1 MFKASTSTMVKKG
14 VARTKNQFAS
24 MVFTKFTNEGIIYN
38 QLHSAQRAKNLA
50 TFFATA
56 SRFALRKKSAT
67 DCSKWLYRFAALTHT
82 LVAKYN
88 HAD

>member
-1 MFKASTSTMVKKG
+1 MVKKG

-56 SRFALRKKSAT
+56 VASLLEKFPLPIALNGFTAPR
-67 DCSKWLYRFAALTHT
+67 LF
-82 LVAKYN
+82 
-88 HAD
+88 

>member
-1 MFKASTSTMVKKG
+1 MVKKG
-14 VARTKNQFAS
+14 VARIKDEYS
-24 MVFTKFTNEGIIYN
+24 CMVFTRFTNEGIIYN

-56 SRFALRKKSAT
+56 SRFATEKNSAT
-67 DCSKWLYRFAALTHT
+67 DCSKWLYRFAALTRTPDH
-82 LVAKYN
+82 KYN

>member
-1 MFKASTSTMVKKG
+1 MVKKG

-56 SRFALRKKSAT
+56 SRFALRKNP
-67 DCSKWLYRFAALTHT
+67 LPIALNGFTAPR
-82 LVAKYN
+82 LS
-88 HAD
+88 